1 MNEPRYRVLLVL
13 ALALAGLRFLVIP
26 WLEHQGERRDA
37 LQVLTQRLDRSEGL
51 VEARDTILKQSS
63 TLTAAAQAARARY
76 PVALNSDEFRLL
88 AQQQFSMLAEGSGIN
103 ITVFDVLLE
112 GEQKEANL
120 KFVRVRLQFEGALN
134 RLARFHGEIEG
145 RMPNA
150 LLQSLRVDASYPI
163 AGPGDPT
170 VQGSLTADVYYAP
183 LGAVVASGGAP

>member
-1 MNEPRYRVLLVL
+1 MNEPRYRVLLAL
-13 ALALAGLRFLVIP
+13 ALALAGLRFLVVP

-63 TLTAAAQAARARY
+63 TLTAAAQAARTRY

-88 AQQQFSMLAEGSGIN
+88 AQQQFSALAQDSGII

-120 KFVRVRLQFEGALN
+120 KFVRVRLQVEGALN

-145 RMPNA
+145 RMPHA
-150 LLQSLRVDASYPI
+150 LLQSLRIDSSMPI
-163 AGPGDPT
+163 AEPGDPT
-170 VQGSLTADVYYAP
+170 VQGSLTADLYYAP
-183 LGAVVASGGAP
+183 PEVLMPAGVAP